1 MKDLSSLGGDLGLS
15 TEQVDA
21 LAHSLGLLPED
32 KHIEI
37 DASGDVS
44 AIENAKNA
52 VEEINNAGNVQLQV
66 SAEGDISV
74 LDTADEKLKEL
85 VKNDEVQI
93 KFNVDT
99 GGFDINDLNGNKL
112 GEITATGKVI
122 WTNDSTEPDNYT
134 APPKDGNVTFKKN
147 SAEPDSYQPED
158 KFATVHY
165 TLSVEGSAIE
175 GLSNKNVP
183 AAKFGSTGMFVK
195 KIQKKPKVHKISRAV
210 WQWLMMKRVYLTR
223 EN

>member
-1 MKDLSSLGGDLGLS
+1 MGLS

-44 AIENAKNA
+44 AIRERKKCMI
-52 VEEINNAGNVQLQV
+52 EEINNAGNVQLQV

-74 LDTADEKLKEL
+74 LDTADSKLQEL
-85 VKNDEVQI
+85 INNNQVTI
-93 KFNVDT
+93 TFNVDT

-134 APPKDGNVTFKKN
+134 APPKEGNVTFKKN
-147 SAEPDSYQPED
+147 SAEPDGYQPED

-165 TLSVEGSAIE
+165 TVSVEVR
-175 GLSNKNVP
+175 L
-183 AAKFGSTGMFVK
+183 
-195 KIQKKPKVHKISRAV
+195 
-210 WQWLMMKRVYLTR
+210 
-223 EN
+223 

>member
-1 MKDLSSLGGDLGLS
+1 M
-15 TEQVDA
+15 
-21 LAHSLGLLPED
+21 AHSLGYCLWT

-74 LDTADEKLKEL
+74 LDTADEKLIEL

-99 GGFDINDLNGNKL
+99 GGFDINDLNGNKWVKSL
-112 GEITATGKVI
+112 QRVKLYGLTTAQSLT
-122 WTNDSTEPDNYT
+122 NYT
-134 APPKDGNVTFKKN
+134 APPKMAMLHLRRIVQNLT
-147 SAEPDSYQPED
+147 AITRRQICDSPLHIYQSR
-158 KFATVHY
+158 VR
-165 TLSVEGSAIE
+165 LLR

-195 KIQKKPKVHKISRAV
+195 KSKKAKVHKFRG
-210 WQWLMMKRVYLTR
+210 RFG
-223 EN
+223 NG

>member
-1 MKDLSSLGGDLGLS
+1 MGLS

-85 VKNDEVQI
+85 EEIKNS
-93 KFNVDT
+93 KFW
-99 GGFDINDLNGNKL
+99 KM
-112 GEITATGKVI
+112 
-122 WTNDSTEPDNYT
+122 
-134 APPKDGNVTFKKN
+134 FKKLF
-147 SAEPDSYQPED
+147 
-158 KFATVHY
+158 KFR
-165 TLSVEGSAIE
+165 
-175 GLSNKNVP
+175 KN
-183 AAKFGSTGMFVK
+183 
-195 KIQKKPKVHKISRAV
+195 I
-210 WQWLMMKRVYLTR
+210 
-223 EN
+223 